1 MPRLVEK
8 VVSKFCKDDD
18 VEGAIRCIRDYLFPY
33 HESSCDALGV
43 ADDKANRFLRIF
55 YEIRMS
61 GASKLLHCMCEKNLW
76 EVCPEE
82 RSVFWRET
90 LKDQWCSDL
99 KTRKL

>member
-18 VEGAIRCIRDYLFPY
+18 VEGAIRCIRDYWFPY

-43 ADDKANRFLRIF
+43 AD
-55 YEIRMS
+55 
-61 GASKLLHCMCEKNLW
+61 CMCEKNLW

-82 RSVFWRET
+82 RSVFWRES
-90 LKDQWCSDL
+90 LKDQL
-99 KTRKL
+99 VL